1 VLNAEGNVEGIVEV
15 KAEWRPTCQL
25 RHSIRTFVL
34 QHSLQH
40 SAFSIQHSE
49 LPMRVVLV
57 GPPPARARLMA
68 NLPDGLEVVGQAR
81 TPGDARNLALAAD
94 AWLVAATPPND
105 ADPGGNEPLTARELE
120 VLELLA
126 QGLPNKS
133 IARNL
138 GISDQ
143 TVKFHVASICGKLGA
158 ANRTDAARR
167 ALRRGVIPL

>member
-1 VLNAEGNVEGIVEV
+1 
-15 KAEWRPTCQL
+15 
-25 RHSIRTFVL
+25 
-34 QHSLQH
+34 
-40 SAFSIQHSE
+40 
-49 LPMRVVLV
+49 MRVVLV

-68 NLPDGLEVVGQAR
+68 SLPDGLEVVGQAR
-81 TPGDARNLALAAD
+81 TLADARNLPLAAD
-94 AWLVAATPPND
+94 AWLVATPQED
-105 ADPGGNEPLTARELE
+105 ESDPIGNEPLTARELE

-133 IARNL
+133 IAARL

-167 ALRRGVIPL
+167 ALRQGVIPL